1 MKSFRRFPLCL
12 LVLAAIAQTVPTV
25 RAAGLVPPEQQ
36 RVTELR
42 NRLCKEKDLSCA
54 YVNSVFA
61 DSRLKIY
68 EPPKPTAP
76 APPTAVPKEY
86 QRNPYLTTRFGLLT
100 PESLERC
107 RSVIQA
113 HELTF
118 QAAYE
123 IYGVPKEVICGHMRI
138 ETDFGIPTRLSP
150 NPFGSLPAVNRLV
163 TLYVRRPTQK
173 QTTSSFARRQEFA
186 VRELADLLRAG
197 EKQGWDLFEIPGSPT
212 GAIGLGQFEPS
223 SFNVAV
229 DGDGD
234 GKIDLFDCDDAI
246 LSIAHYLVTRGF
258 DRNPEHQKRAIYA
271 YYGGNYN
278 EDPNKFY
285 MNAVL
290 KYADGVRSYLKD
302 HPVESELT
310 SLPQPITRT
319 ECGCSARRRPSPSGS
334 ERRRRKLTQHRHS
347 ILIFDRASAHPR
359 RRVPFL

>member
-1 MKSFRRFPLCL
+1 MKSLRRFALYL
-12 LVLAAIAQTVPTV
+12 LVLVGSTQAVPTLK
-25 RAAGLVPPEQQ
+25 AAVPVPLEEQ
-36 RVTELR
+36 RKTELR

-54 YVNSVFA
+54 YVQSIFA
-61 DSRLKIY
+61 DPRLRIY

-76 APPTAVPKEY
+76 PPPATAAPRER
-86 QRNPYLTTRFGLLT
+86 QRNPYLTERFGLLT

-113 HELTF
+113 HEFTF
-118 QAAYE
+118 DAAYE

-138 ETDFGIPTRLSP
+138 ETDFGIPTKLSP
-150 NPFGSLPAVNRLV
+150 NPFGSLPAINRLV

-173 QTTSSFARRQEFA
+173 QTTSSFARRQAFA
-186 VRELADLLRAG
+186 VRELTDLLRAS

-234 GKIDLFDCDDAI
+234 GKIDLFDRDDAI

-278 EDPNKFY
+278 TDPNKFY
-285 MNAVL
+285 MKAVL
-290 KYADGVRSYLKD
+290 KYADEVRSYLKD
-302 HPVESELT
+302 HPVDSELT
-310 SLPQPITRT
+310 FLQPIELQTT
-319 ECGCSARRRPSPSGS
+319 VNAAPDDAPALP
-334 ERRRRKLTQHRHS
+334 K
-347 ILIFDRASAHPR
+347 P
-359 RRVPFL
+359 